1 MLCDKSAEETT
12 RSSFDVAAFAGG
24 DSPLTQANH
33 LCLHLTGLYLALDV
47 HTTIGEIICSGTRNR
62 FREDAH
68 ACGNKTEEVGQTH
81 FGKTAGLEMVT
92 GWSRDK
98 WNDGAQSSSSNRKEG
113 VAWAGCSA
121 GKMCPDR
128 VCLPNLSIVQEA
140 GQCQVMRFLRNHFH
154 TLKNLLVNFA
164 TIDPHESPPAI
175 ETRPVGKAEVQ
186 GAGET
191 STGDV
196 HIVSSFEMIQSSSG
210 LWNSTKRGALCFASM
225 AGLKSVISHS
235 PDVAGAKC

>member
-1 MLCDKSAEETT
+1 
-12 RSSFDVAAFAGG
+12 
-24 DSPLTQANH
+24 
-33 LCLHLTGLYLALDV
+33 
-47 HTTIGEIICSGTRNR
+47 
-62 FREDAH
+62 
-68 ACGNKTEEVGQTH
+68 
-81 FGKTAGLEMVT
+81 
-92 GWSRDK
+92 
-98 WNDGAQSSSSNRKEG
+98 
-113 VAWAGCSA
+113 
-121 GKMCPDR
+121 
-128 VCLPNLSIVQEA
+128 
-140 GQCQVMRFLRNHFH
+140 MRFLRNHFH